1 MDSFLVMV
9 SEKLWTVL
17 TSDQI
22 DTAFKVLHGKMAKV
36 APEPYPNGN
45 GNVPSWGFDYA
56 TRSLKGFLELDAGPK
71 GEHVVTLFAAE
82 DEELMSKPIHE
93 RLGRPGLRQ
102 ILWLRTVN

>member
-9 SEKLWTVL
+9 SETLWTEL
-17 TSDQI
+17 SSEEI
-22 DTAFKVLHGKMAKV
+22 DTAFKVLHGKMSKI
-36 APEPYPNGN
+36 APEPHAIGAEK
-45 GNVPSWGFDYA
+45 VPTWGFDYA
-56 TRSLKGFLELDAGPK
+56 AHSLRGFLELDAGPK

-82 DEELMSKPIHE
+82 DEELMAKPIGE